1 MNRTAPATVTAE
13 SGRTDAVWPVPVG
26 PSEPEPG
33 SEGGMIDPST
43 DLARPLSMT
52 TGIAWNELGDPEN
65 KTSKHCDIIM
75 MMV

>member
-43 DLARPLSMT
+43 DSGTAAEHDHRNSL
-52 TGIAWNELGDPEN
+52 E
-65 KTSKHCDIIM
+65 
-75 MMV
+75 